1 MRRFIA
7 TLPGKV
13 ISNVLVAALVLP
25 YMLLG
30 LTTRANAQLRS
41 LPGWAVVDFVNRK
54 AKGTTYGAQAARAIS
69 GSLSRTGKYEVQPVE
84 TVARIVE
91 SLGLT
96 QPLPDITNTLR
107 VANEMKVQTVVS
119 GEIADYI
126 IVKSGAGKQARI
138 SIRAVCYDTASGL
151 PVNGAA
157 VSASSIVRSSDTADD
172 VLINDA
178 LGQASSLAV
187 GQISSQTLPNAT
199 VLNAGV
205 KEAYIN
211 SGSRTGFSQGMH
223 VIITRG
229 RQQVASG
236 ELIEIGPERSTVKV
250 TRSELGIQPGDK
262 VRAIFDVP
270 QLAPG
275 FRPDGEPTVVKPP
288 SHSSPSGFITT
299 LLIVGLAAFLVGGK
313 GSPDVIAIPVSEAYK
328 DPTNGASVK
337 ISWKP
342 NGFAKGNSVRQSWQI
357 FRNDLLDTAVVS
369 VAGINTTAFDN
380 GIQRAV
386 TWTVLP
392 SNDLTVCNGN
402 NTSGNATVAGVVS
415 GRPYQYQVQLVFALS
430 SSDLGTGGT
439 AGSTGT
445 SAGTTGTTAGTTGT
459 TAGTTG
465 GTAGTTGTTA
475 GTTGGT
481 TGGTAGTGG
490 STGGT
495 TLCYFLSDRTNTVG
509 FATPINPS
517 GLVAPSTNSTM
528 SSPQVFT
535 FNSVSNPQYDQTFE
549 YTLQVSSALNFTKPT
564 TFKKVLFQ
572 RRDAGTLASDPIDLN
587 DPALPA
593 SIRSATK
600 LYWRI
605 GARNVLDNPG
615 PVQDAFTGDR
625 YIFSSANQLNRPGG
639 PPPPPSL

>member
-1 MRRFIA
+1 
-7 TLPGKV
+7 
-13 ISNVLVAALVLP
+13 
-25 YMLLG
+25 MLLG
-30 LTTRANAQLRS
+30 LAARGNAQLRS

>member
-1 MRRFIA
+1 
-7 TLPGKV
+7 
-13 ISNVLVAALVLP
+13 
-25 YMLLG
+25 MLLG
-30 LTTRANAQLRS
+30 LAARGNAQLRS

-126 IVKSGAGKQARI
+126 IVRSGAGKQARI

-157 VSASSIVRSSDTADD
+157 VSASSIVRSSDTADE

-178 LGQASSLAV
+178 LGQAAALAV
-187 GQISSQTLPNAT
+187 GQISSQTLPNGT
-199 VLNAGV
+199 VLSAGV
-205 KEAYIN
+205 KEAFIN
-211 SGSRTGFSQGMH
+211 SGSRTGFTQGMH

-236 ELIEIGPERSTVKV
+236 ELIEIGAERSTIKV

-313 GSPDVIAIPVSEAYK
+313 TGADVIAIPISEAYK

-342 NGFAKGNSVRQSWQI
+342 NGFAKGNSVRQSWQV
-357 FRNDLLDTAVVS
+357 FRNDLLDTAVVT

-402 NTSGNATVAGVVS
+402 NTNGNATVTGVVS

-439 AGSTGT
+439 AGTTGT
-445 SAGTTGTTAGTTGT
+445 TAGTNGTTAGTTGTTAGTTGT

-465 GTAGTTGTTA
+465 TTGGTGGLTTGGTAGTTGTTA
-475 GTTGGT
+475 GTTGT
-481 TGGTAGTGG
+481 TAGNTG
-490 STGGT
+490 STAGA
-495 TLCYFLSDRTNTVG
+495 LCYFLSDRTNTVG
-509 FATPINPS
+509 FATPINPP

-535 FNSVSNPQYDQTFE
+535 FNSVANPQYDQTFE
-549 YTLQVSSALNFTKPT
+549 YTLQVSSTLNFTKPT

-572 RRDAGTLASDPIDLN
+572 RRDAGTLATDPVDLN

-615 PVQDAFTGDR
+615 PFPDPFTQDR